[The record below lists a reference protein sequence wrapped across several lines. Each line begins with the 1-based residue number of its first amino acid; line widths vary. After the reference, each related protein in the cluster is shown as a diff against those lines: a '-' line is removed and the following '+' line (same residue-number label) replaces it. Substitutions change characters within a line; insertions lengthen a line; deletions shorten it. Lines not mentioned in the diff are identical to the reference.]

1 MRKKIIILV
10 IMVLFTAG
18 CHTSKEAE
26 EGQEVIPAFT
36 KKKTVQKQK
45 NIDATKAMETL
56 AKRVNQFSY
65 KLFDGLENG
74 ENLCISPYSIVSM
87 LSMLDNGADGNTK
100 KQIEKALGI
109 EDIAKQNQALR
120 RYAG

>member
-36 KKKTVQKQK
+36 KRRLYKNKKT
-45 NIDATKAMETL
+45 
-56 AKRVNQFSY
+56 
-65 KLFDGLENG
+65 
-74 ENLCISPYSIVSM
+74 
-87 LSMLDNGADGNTK
+87 
-100 KQIEKALGI
+100 
-109 EDIAKQNQALR
+109 
-120 RYAG
+120 

>member
-1 MRKKIIILV
+1 
-10 IMVLFTAG
+10 
-18 CHTSKEAE
+18 
-26 EGQEVIPAFT
+26 
-36 KKKTVQKQK
+36 
-45 NIDATKAMETL
+45 METL
-56 AKRVNQFSY
+56 AKGVNQFSY

-74 ENLCISPYSIVSM
+74 ENLCISPYSIVST